1 MTGIPLLNH
10 LLRDPI
16 PESSYVRAT
25 DGLSFPQP
33 SEVHSLKAFGPPQ
46 DAHHLHIG
54 TDDHRRAFA
63 SKISALRMKAGATR
77 PPPFSS
83 PTEEL
88 SGIK

>member
-1 MTGIPLLNH
+1 MVGIPLFNH
-10 LLRDPI
+10 SFENRF
-16 PESSYVRAT
+16 ESRLYVRAI

-33 SEVHSLKAFGPPQ
+33 IEIHSLEAFGPPH

-54 TDDHRRAFA
+54 IDDHRHAFA
-63 SKISALRMKAGATR
+63 SKISTLRMKAGATR